1 MRKSDVELTTTKCE
15 REKPTEKK
23 QVLWDSKTT
32 GLCLVIT
39 PQHKR
44 EKDGQSITIGGVKT
58 WFFVARRAGKQQ
70 WVRIGGFVPRGE
82 GWTLVRAREEAE
94 RLRVIHDQGRD
105 VKAAKAKERT
115 RPTVAKLVED
125 YREELIGKLKPK
137 SQKCAEGYFARE
149 ILPRFKDRLVAE
161 IGVADLQRM
170 HNEIAG
176 DGKPYAANRV
186 LAAMSRLLNLA
197 ESKEWRPLGTNP
209 TKHVERSPETARRTV
224 LDAKGYAAIEKALV
238 KLSTKPGKL
247 KANEKPRRTF
257 RPAAADAIRFL
268 ALTGLR
274 LNEALHLT
282 WKDVDLEK
290 GFMVIRDHKTAK
302 RHGERTLPL
311 NSHALAIVK
320 ARKDKSPSPF
330 IFWGKPNSKQVFKPF
345 VGLQHAWERVRHQ
358 AKLPDVRLHDL
369 RRSFNSV
376 AAELGYP
383 AAVFDSLLGH
393 ALPGVQQVYTRLNV
407 AGILA
412 TASQDVGDWIK
423 AAMEGKGPKV
433 GEKWG

>member
-1 MRKSDVELTTTKCE
+1 MRKSDQELTTTKCE
-15 REKPTEKK
+15 RQKATEKK

-39 PQHKR
+39 PQKQR
-44 EKDGQSITIGGVKT
+44 EKDGRMVAVGGSKT
-58 WFFVARRAGKQQ
+58 WYFVPRRAGKQQ
-70 WVRIGGFVPRGE
+70 WVRIGGFIPRGE
-82 GWTLVRAREEAE
+82 GWTLVRAREEAD

-115 RPTVAKLVED
+115 RPTVEKLVEE
-125 YREELIGKLKPK
+125 YREELIGRLKPK
-137 SQKCAEGYFARE
+137 SQKCAEGYLNRE
-149 ILPRFKDRLVAE
+149 ILPRFKDRLVSE

-176 DGKPYAANRV
+176 EGKPYAANRV

-197 ESKEWRPLGTNP
+197 ESKEWRPIGTNP
-209 TKHVERSPETARRTV
+209 TKHVERSPETARKTV
-224 LDAKGYAAIEKALV
+224 LDAKGYAALEKALV
-238 KLSTKPGKL
+238 KLTTKQGTP
-247 KANEKPRRTF
+247 KAKEKARRPL
-257 RPAAADAIRFL
+257 RSSAADAIRFL

-274 LNEALHLT
+274 LNEALRLT
-282 WKDVDLEK
+282 WKDVDLK
-290 GFMVIRDHKTAK
+290 AGFMVIRDHKTVK

-320 ARKDKSPSPF
+320 AREGLDPSPY
-330 IFWGKPNSKQVFKPF
+330 IFWGKPNSKQFKPF
-345 VGLQHAWERVRHQ
+345 VGLQHTFERVRDT
-358 AKLPDVRLHDL
+358 AKLEDIRLHDL
-369 RRSFNSV
+369 RRTFNSV

-393 ALPGVQQVYTRLNV
+393 VLPGVQQVYTRLNV

-423 AAMEGKGPKV
+423 AALDGKKPKV

>member
-1 MRKSDVELTTTKCE
+1 MRKSDVDLTTTLCDRTKA
-15 REKPTEKK
+15 TAKK
-23 QVLWDSKTT
+23 QALWDAKTT

-39 PQHKR
+39 PLRQK
-44 EKDGQSITIGGVKT
+44 EKDGETLEIGGART
-58 WFFVARRAGKQQ
+58 WYFVARRAGKQL
-70 WVRIGGFVPRGE
+70 WVRIGSFVPRGE
-82 GWTLVRAREEAE
+82 GWTLARAREEAD
-94 RLRVIHDQGRD
+94 RLRLIHDQGRD
-105 VKAAKAKERT
+105 VQAAKAKERT
-115 RPTVAKLVED
+115 SPTVAKLVEE
-125 YREELIGKLKPK
+125 YRDDLIGKLKPK
-137 SQKCAEGYFARE
+137 SKKCAEGYLNRE

-161 IGVADLQRM
+161 IGVADLQKM

-176 DGKPYAANRV
+176 EGKPYAANRV
-186 LAAMSRLLNLA
+186 LAAMSRLLNVA
-197 ESKEWRPLGTNP
+197 EGKGWRTTGTNP
-209 TKHVERSPETARRTV
+209 TKHVERSVETARRTV
-224 LDAKGYAAIEKALV
+224 LDARGYAAIDKALV
-238 KLSTKPGKL
+238 KLCAKP
-247 KANEKPRRTF
+247 KAGEKARRPF

-282 WKDVDLEK
+282 WADVDLEK

-302 RHGERTLPL
+302 KHGPRTLPL

-320 ARKDKSPSPF
+320 AREGLSPSLY
-330 IFWGKPNSKQVFKPF
+330 IFWGKPMAKKPFGPF
-345 VGLQHAWERVRHQ
+345 VGLQHAFERVREE
-358 AKLPDVRLHDL
+358 AKLGDVRLHDL

-412 TASQDVGDWIK
+412 TASQDVGDWIH
-423 AAMEGKGPKV
+423 AALEGKGPKV
-433 GEKWG
+433 GEKWV